1 MYIDGGNKKLYNYIN
16 KAKEGYDMK
25 NMLKKLYCACLA
37 AVPVCAAFMMS
48 TVVNSTTCWIQGQ
61 DELPENAKKYRKF

>member
-1 MYIDGGNKKLYNYIN
+1 
-16 KAKEGYDMK
+16 MK

-48 TVVNSTTCWIQGQ
+48 TVVNSTTCWVQGQ
-61 DELPENAKKYRKF
+61 DELPENAKRYRKF